1 MEKMKEQIGK
11 MEGQLKHWGSKL
23 DDLVAKAEKADND
36 AKSNYYKQID
46 NLKAKYHAAQT
57 KLDEVKKGG
66 HEKWEG
72 FKTGIELAW
81 KDLESAFKG
90 LKD

>member
-1 MEKMKEQIGK
+1 MEKMNEQIGK

-23 DDLVAKAEKADND
+23 DDLVARAEKADND
-36 AKSNYYKQID
+36 AKTKMYKQID
-46 NLKAKYHAAQT
+46 HLKSKYHAAQT
-57 KLDEVKKGG
+57 RLDEVKKGG
-66 HEKWEG
+66 VEKWEG

-81 KDLESAFKG
+81 KEVESAFKG